1 MEKTNWRIFKTQED
15 YEKGMSRFLQ
25 LADGDLSPNTDDY
38 DEFELLNLLIGHY
51 ESQKYPM
58 DKPDPIEAIKF
69 RMDQQGLSQSDMTQ
83 FIGSASKVSEVL
95 NRKRPL
101 SLSMIRRLYDGLG
114 IPVDILIQD
123 TNAVEW
129 SYIDTLKKTI
139 EMDDNI
145 SQEDPLSTFTY
156 INPLI
161 KYPSRASIGKLFSR
175 RNAPSI
181 SNALVAMTV
190 NGKSVTSEL
199 TNHLTS
205 TLSNDVFSRLS

>member
-1 MEKTNWRIFKTQED
+1 MEKTDWRIFKTQED
-15 YEKGMSRFLQ
+15 YERGMSRFLQ

-58 DKPDPIEAIKF
+58 DKPDPIDAIKF

-101 SLSMIRRLYDGLG
+101 SLSMIRRLHDGLG

-139 EMDDNI
+139 EIDGDVN
-145 SQEDPLSTFTY
+145 QEESLPVLTNT
-156 INPLI
+156 NPLI
-161 KYPSRASIGKLFSR
+161 KYRSKAGNILSGKKPARDSSIFIAIPGSK
-175 RNAPSI
+175 
-181 SNALVAMTV
+181 
-190 NGKSVTSEL
+190 KSVTREL
-199 TNHLTS
+199 THQLTQPFS
-205 TLSNDVFSRLS
+205 EDIFSRLS

>member
-1 MEKTNWRIFKTQED
+1 MEKTDWRIFKTQED
-15 YEKGMSRFLQ
+15 YERGMSRFLQ

-38 DEFELLNLLIGHY
+38 DEFELLSLLIGHY

-58 DKPDPIEAIKF
+58 DKPDPIDAIKF

-101 SLSMIRRLYDGLG
+101 SLSMIRRIHDGLG

-129 SYIDTLKKTI
+129 SYIDTLNKTV
-139 EMDDNI
+139 ELDDNI

-161 KYPSRASIGKLFSR
+161 KYSSRASIRKLFSR
-175 RNAPSI
+175 KNAPRI

>member
-1 MEKTNWRIFKTQED
+1 MTTCLSIIKNDEQYEDYMSELTTILDSGLVEGTAAFERFEMLSLLIED
-15 YEKGMSRFLQ
+15 YESK
-25 LADGDLSPNTDDY
+25 NY
-38 DEFELLNLLIGHY
+38 KI
-51 ESQKYPM
+51 
-58 DKPDPIEAIKF
+58 DKPSPIDAIKF
-69 RMDQQGLSQSDMTQ
+69 RMDQLGLSQSDMTQ
-83 FIGSASKVSEVL
+83 YLGSKSKVSEVL
-95 NRKRPL
+95 SGKRKL
-101 SLSMIRRLYDGLG
+101 SLSMIKRLHDGLG

-129 SYIDTLKKTI
+129 SYIDTLNKTV
-139 EMDDNI
+139 ELDDNI

-175 RNAPSI
+175 RNAPRI
-181 SNALVAMTV
+181 SNALVAITV